1 MSPRTSEQFDKIRQ
15 KKKKLILETSLEL
28 FAEKGFHA
36 TSISQIAK
44 KAKISKGLV
53 YNYFESKNDILQ
65 EISKEGFHV
74 IFSNF
79 DLNHDGILTE
89 EEFYYFIR
97 KSFKL
102 VTDNHKFW
110 KLYFSLMV
118 QPSISENFHKEYEE
132 KAGPMFKM
140 MHDFI
145 VSKGSSDPQ
154 GDLMTI
160 SALIEGAMLYIIVA
174 PEIFPAEIMEE
185 KVINGISKLITTK

>member
-1 MSPRTSEQFDKIRQ
+1 MSPRTSEQFDKIR
-15 KKKKLILETSLEL
+15 KDKKKLILDISLEL

-44 KAKISKGLV
+44 KAKISKGLI

-79 DLNHDGILTE
+79 DLNHDGVLTE
-89 EEFYYFIR
+89 EEFFYFIR
-97 KSFKL
+97 RSFEL
-102 VTDNHKFW
+102 VKENHKFW
-110 KLYFSLMV
+110 RLYFSLMV
-118 QPSISENFHKEYEE
+118 QPSISEDFHKEYEE
-132 KAGPMFKM
+132 KADPMFQM
-140 MHDFI
+140 MYDF
-145 VSKGSSDPQ
+145 VQSKGSIDPQ

-174 PEIFPAEIMEE
+174 PEIFPAEVMQE
-185 KVINGISKLITTK
+185 KVIKGIPKLISTN